1 MKRPLSPRELYQLQW
16 RPVRVYRTLQEA
28 WPTHYPQWWEAPQ
41 RQRPGARAYLWFSA
55 GMVFGVM
62 LGLLL

>member
-1 MKRPLSPRELYQLQW
+1 MKRERTHQELHQLQW

-41 RQRPGARAYLWFSA
+41 RQRPGARAFLWFSA
-55 GMVFGVM
+55 GTVFGVM